1 MFLYSDDYKG
11 EITVSEGTKLCIR
24 TSAEYYKIH
33 SLLANV
39 NANGIESAS
48 DSAIFSTKVGEF
60 NFRWEDS
67 ETALPKQGD
76 KYRIKN
82 LITNKLPSWW
92 FKANSQD
99 AETIKQMSETHLPL
113 KSPGYIDIETPKND
127 AEIVEKFLFSMI
139 YIHGQKQLLRK

>member
-1 MFLYSDDYKG
+1 M
-11 EITVSEGTKLCIR
+11 
-24 TSAEYYKIH
+24 
-33 SLLANV
+33 
-39 NANGIESAS
+39 
-48 DSAIFSTKVGEF
+48 
-60 NFRWEDS
+60 
-67 ETALPKQGD
+67 PKQGD

-127 AEIVEKFLFSMI
+127 AEIVEKVLVFDDI
-139 YIHGQKQLLRK
+139 YPRTKQPLRK